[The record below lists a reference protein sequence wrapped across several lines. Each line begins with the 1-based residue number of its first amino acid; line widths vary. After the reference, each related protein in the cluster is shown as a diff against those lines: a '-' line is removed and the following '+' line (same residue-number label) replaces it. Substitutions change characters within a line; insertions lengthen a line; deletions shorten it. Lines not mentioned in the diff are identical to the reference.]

1 MFLPSLGCTWR
12 TSSENFLQVRWLWL
26 NQECLLSSHIS
37 KWLSKSNR
45 VSVENP
51 FSQDG
56 NTMSLQDLWACGLV
70 SSLAQGMVQDVAE
83 PAASDFQSQ
92 LFRRGS
98 LQSQGGT
105 RVWLP
110 SETLPNSTT
119 GQKHTDGVSVI
130 CRVLGWCQPYTVEMF
145 CDKGL
150 NCWIWVVG
158 LQITRKLEE
167 KCTVFIKKKMKWP
180 YV

>member
-1 MFLPSLGCTWR
+1 M
-12 TSSENFLQVRWLWL
+12 
-26 NQECLLSSHIS
+26 
-37 KWLSKSNR
+37 
-45 VSVENP
+45 
-51 FSQDG
+51 
-56 NTMSLQDLWACGLV
+56 V
-70 SSLAQGMVQDVAE
+70 SSLAQGVVQDVAE

-130 CRVLGWCQPYTVEMF
+130 CRVLGWCQPYNFEMF

-167 KCTVFIKKKMKWP
+167 KCTMFIKKKK
-180 YV
+180 